1 MSARPWSLSRT
12 KQPGLM
18 KTEFDPWLMRL
29 STGIADALAMAVM
42 AAVAVIAAVTFRD
55 YGLGWDDYTH
65 SQYGELLLNLYGSG
79 FADQRALTFVNLYAY
94 GGGFDLLAALVA
106 KVLPFDLFETRRLVG
121 AIIGLIGLFITWRL
135 GRRVGGPVA
144 GLVAVLLLATCPLY
158 YGNMFM
164 NAKDAPFAVAMAFL
178 TLSLVRAFEEYP
190 RPSPIVCAM
199 VGGAAGL
206 AFGTRVLG
214 ALAGANA
221 LAALAVMFAIE
232 ARRASMR
239 TAAAN
244 AGQFVVAIAPALV
257 LGYAVMA
264 LVWPWSV
271 AEPLNPFRA
280 VEYFSSFFER
290 PWREMFDGVALAVP
304 DMPRSYVPKLFLLQE
319 PEVFLVL
326 GIGGAAGALVAVMR
340 GEIVP
345 ARRAVLALL
354 AFAAMFPIALAVA
367 MRPAMYNGIRHFV
380 FVAPAFAALGGLA
393 FVWAA
398 DALARAW
405 RGAPAMA
412 ALVFLVGVFL
422 PVREMVRLHPY
433 QYTHFNV
440 MAGGIRAADDR
451 YMLDFWG
458 LAFKQATQDL
468 RGKLA
473 GAMPPA
479 GRAQWR
485 IAVCG
490 PERTAKVEL
499 GTEFLTSSDAKG
511 ADFALTMG
519 AFYCTRL
526 AAPILVEIAREGVV
540 YARVYDIRGMTVTSQ
555 LSLQD
560 YGEKPPNSVE
570 P

>member
-1 MSARPWSLSRT
+1 
-12 KQPGLM
+12 
-18 KTEFDPWLMRL
+18 MR
-29 STGIADALAMAVM
+29 TGIADALALA
-42 AAVAVIAAVTFRD
+42 ALGAVAVIAGMTFRD

-65 SQYGELLLNLYGSG
+65 AEYGELLLKLYGSG
-79 FADQRALTFVNLYAY
+79 FTDQRALTFVNLYAY
-94 GGGFDLLAALVA
+94 GGGFDLLAALA
-106 KVLPFDLFETRRLVG
+106 ARVLPFDPFETRRLIG
-121 AIIGLIGLFITWRL
+121 AVVGLIGLFITWRL

-158 YGNMFM
+158 YGNMYM

-190 RPSPIVCAM
+190 RPSPIACAM

-221 LAALAVMFAIE
+221 LGALAVLFVIE
-232 ARRASMR
+232 ARRLGVRAA
-239 TAAAN
+239 TAHV
-244 AGQFVVAIAPALV
+244 GQFLLAIAPALV

-271 AEPLNPFRA
+271 AQPLNPVRA
-280 VEYFSSFFER
+280 IAYFSSFFER
-290 PWREMFDGVALAVP
+290 PWREMFDGIALAVP
-304 DMPRSYVPKLFLLQE
+304 DMPRSYVPTLFLLQE
-319 PEVFLVL
+319 PEIFLLL
-326 GIGGAAGALVAVMR
+326 GVGGAAGALLAVMR
-340 GEIVP
+340 HDIAP
-345 ARRAVLALL
+345 ARRAVFVLL
-354 AFAAMFPIALAVA
+354 ASAAVFPIALAVA
-367 MRPAMYNGIRHFV
+367 LRPAMYNGIRHFV
-380 FVAPAFAALGGLA
+380 FLAPAFAVLGGLA
-393 FVWAA
+393 FVWLTAELQRLWRA
-398 DALARAW
+398 PALAAIVLLF
-405 RGAPAMA
+405 G
-412 ALVFLVGVFL
+412 LFL

-440 MAGGIRAADDR
+440 LAGGIGAADHR
-451 YMLDFWG
+451 FMLDYWG

-468 RGKLA
+468 RAKLA
-473 GAMPPA
+473 GARSPA
-479 GRAQWR
+479 GGAWR

-490 PERTAKVEL
+490 PERTAKVGL
-499 GTEFLTSSDAKG
+499 GPDFLTSSDAKG

-519 AFYCTRL
+519 EFYCAKL

-560 YGEKPPNSVE
+560 YGQAAP
-570 P
+570 